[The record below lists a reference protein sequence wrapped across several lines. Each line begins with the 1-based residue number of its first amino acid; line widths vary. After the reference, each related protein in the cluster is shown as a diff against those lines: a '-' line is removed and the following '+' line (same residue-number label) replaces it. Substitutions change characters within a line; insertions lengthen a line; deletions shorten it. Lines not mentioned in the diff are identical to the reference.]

1 MSDEFPQSHLMINT
15 NTYVSIGLI
24 MLIVGGIWAILSAI
38 SSIKSDISSAR
49 VESNARFDKVETR
62 VSSIE
67 TSKNVWTSTDMFKW
81 AVHLQQ
87 ANSDPKKLQSEGLK
101 VPEPEVNT
109 K

>member
-1 MSDEFPQSHLMINT
+1 MNEPEQPKFVINT

-24 MLIVGGIWAILSAI
+24 AMVAGGIWAILSGQASTKAEI
-38 SSIKSDISSAR
+38 VDAR
-49 VESNARFDKVETR
+49 KEFTYRFEKMEGRMTNLEST
-62 VSSIE
+62 
-67 TSKNVWTSTDMFKW
+67 KNVWTATDMFKW

-87 ANSDPKKLQSEGLK
+87 ANPQIK